1 MKREASNVKH
11 HSRLEIA
18 RLRAVQAQVSS
29 QKNAPRNDRFGI
41 AVAPFVSFV
50 FLFVSVFLSSCAP
63 EVVQHNTTGNEHFE
77 AGEYAQAVAEYRQA
91 QVDAPD
97 QAEPY
102 YNAANAYNRQAQL
115 DAVVAQAQQALK
127 TADPALAAQAWYNLG
142 NAYFDAQQ
150 WPDAIAAYQEA
161 LRLTPDDQDAKH
173 NLELAL
179 QTLEEQQQQE
189 QEQEGQG
196 DQKEG
201 EQGEEKDKGEEDQKG
216 EQEQNQGGEED
227 ATPTPARESE
237 GSEEQEQEATPE
249 PSEQEQVTGEGEM
262 TPQQALQLLQ
272 ALMSESETLQERLQQ
287 IYRAPGAPP
296 EEDW

>member
-1 MKREASNVKH
+1 MKRETSNIIRDISNVKPPFT
-11 HSRLEIA
+11 S
-18 RLRAVQAQVSS
+18 
-29 QKNAPRNDRFGI
+29 
-41 AVAPFVSFV
+41 FVSFV
-50 FLFVSVFLSSCAP
+50 FPFVFVFLSSCAP
-63 EVVQHNTTGNEHFE
+63 EVVQHNATGNAHFE
-77 AGEYAQAVAEYRQA
+77 AGEYAQAVAAYRQA
-91 QVDAPD
+91 QVEAPD

-115 DAVVAQAQQALK
+115 DATITQAQQALK
-127 TADPALAAQAWYNLG
+127 TADPALATQAWYNLG

-150 WPDAIAAYQEA
+150 WPDAIAAYQET
-161 LRLTPDDQDAKH
+161 LRLNPDDQDAKH

-179 QTLEEQQQQE
+179 QKLKEQQQE
-189 QEQEGQG
+189 QEQEQQ
-196 DQKEG
+196 DQEEQEQQDEEKEQKEG
-201 EQGEEKDKGEEDQKG
+201 DQEG
-216 EQEQNQGGEED
+216 EQEQNQGSEEG
-227 ATPTPARESE
+227 ATPTPASESE

-249 PSEQEQVTGEGEM
+249 PSEHEQTAGEM